1 MRPQTRRAPGT
12 TLLLAACA
20 AVAAA
25 GCAAT
30 HTTRGPVT
38 AASARLRERA
48 VTDAAAILRAFVVP
62 PGAQRLPKA
71 PDVLKVP
78 TSTLVSTTLVDD
90 VSFWRAPGQPQA
102 VLAWEQA
109 HLPRRFTPEDADFGP
124 PSWDR
129 TFSLSPI
136 PGVLNAR
143 DLVVEV
149 TGAGNGQT
157 AIRVDAQVSWQPP
170 RPAPE
175 RVPAAT
181 RVVTITQLPSL
192 GPHARRPP
200 APVTIT
206 GLAVVRRL
214 AALAA
219 SLQLSTIGPGASCP
233 AALGGGIRLTF
244 LARAGGPP
252 LAVAQGPA
260 ACGTVQFSV
269 GGKRQPALQITD
281 SFIPQVLKLAGLHW
295 KVPYDARPVAVSPVS
310 TWQAMTCLRPAGAV
324 TMNIAAPS

>member
-1 MRPQTRRAPGT
+1 M
-12 TLLLAACA
+12 AACA
-20 AVAAA
+20 GMAVA

-30 HTTRGPVT
+30 HRTTGPVT
-38 AASARLRERA
+38 VASRPAGSPTPRERA
-48 VTDAAAILRAFVVP
+48 VADTAAILKAFAVP
-62 PGAQRLPKA
+62 PGARRLQQAPDALKA
-71 PDVLKVP
+71 PITV
-78 TSTLVSTTLVDD
+78 LVSITLVDD
-90 VSFWRAPGQPQA
+90 VSFWQTPGQPRA

-109 HLPRRFTPEDADFGP
+109 HLPRRFTPGDEDFGP

-129 TFSLSPI
+129 TFSLSQV

-149 TGAGNGQT
+149 TAVGNGQT

-170 RPAPE
+170 RPASE

-192 GPHARRPP
+192 DPHAGQPP
-200 APVTIT
+200 PPVMIT
-206 GLAVVRRL
+206 DLAVVRRL
-214 AALAA
+214 AALVDD
-219 SLQLSTIGPGASCP
+219 LQLSTIGPGAPCP
-233 AALGGGIRLTF
+233 ASLGGGIRLTF

-260 ACGTVQFSV
+260 ACGTVQFGA

-281 SFIPQVLKLAGLHW
+281 SFIPQALKLAGLHW
-295 KVPYDARPVAVSPVS
+295 KVP
-310 TWQAMTCLRPAGAV
+310 
-324 TMNIAAPS
+324 

>member
-1 MRPQTRRAPGT
+1 MRCAPGT
-12 TLLLAACA
+12 TLLLAAWTA
-20 AVAAA
+20 MAA

-30 HTTRGPVT
+30 HPTTTTGPVT
-38 AASARLRERA
+38 TASPTPRERA
-48 VTDAAAILRAFVVP
+48 VTDAAAILKAFVVP
-62 PGAQRLPKA
+62 PGAHRLPQAPDALKA
-71 PDVLKVP
+71 PI
-78 TSTLVSTTLVDD
+78 STLVSTALVDE

-109 HLPRRFTPEDADFGP
+109 HLPRRFTPGDADFGP

-149 TGAGNGQT
+149 TGVGNGQT
-157 AIRVDAQVSWQPP
+157 AIRVDAQVGWQPP
-170 RPAPE
+170 RPASE
-175 RVPAAT
+175 RVPATT
-181 RVVTITQLPSL
+181 RLVTITQLPSL
-192 GPHARRPP
+192 DPHARRPP

-206 GLAVVRRL
+206 DPAVIRRL
-214 AALAA
+214 AALVD
-219 SLQLSTIGPGASCP
+219 SLQLSTIGPDASCP

-260 ACGTVQFSV
+260 ACGTVQFSA
-269 GGKRQPALQITD
+269 GGKPQPALQITD
-281 SFIPQVLKLAGLHW
+281 SFTPQVLKLAGLHW
-295 KVPYDARPVAVSPVS
+295 KVP
-310 TWQAMTCLRPAGAV
+310 
-324 TMNIAAPS
+324 

>member
-1 MRPQTRRAPGT
+1 MLCVPGA
-12 TLLLAACA
+12 TLLLAACTAMA
-20 AVAAA
+20 AV
-25 GCAAT
+25 GCSATHAAT
-30 HTTRGPVT
+30 GPVT
-38 AASARLRERA
+38 AASRPVSATPRERA
-48 VTDAAAILRAFVVP
+48 VADAAAILRAFAVP
-62 PGAQRLPKA
+62 PGAQRLQKA
-71 PDVLKVP
+71 PGVLKVP
-78 TSTLVSTTLVDD
+78 ISTLVSTTLVDD
-90 VSFWRAPGQPQA
+90 VSFWRAPGRPQA

-109 HLPRRFTPEDADFGP
+109 HLPRRFMPGDADFGP

-149 TGAGNGQT
+149 TSAGTGQT

-170 RPAPE
+170 RPGPE

-181 RVVTITQLPSL
+181 HVVTNTQLPSL
-192 GPHARRPP
+192 DPHAGRPP

-206 GLAVVRRL
+206 GLAAVRRL
-214 AALAA
+214 AALVD

-233 AALGGGIRLTF
+233 APIGGIRLTF

-252 LAVAQGPA
+252 LAIAQGPA
-260 ACGTVQFSV
+260 ACGTVQLSV

-281 SFIPQVLKLAGLHW
+281 SFISQVLKLAGLHW
-295 KVPYDARPVAVSPVS
+295 KV
-310 TWQAMTCLRPAGAV
+310 L
-324 TMNIAAPS
+324 

>member
-1 MRPQTRRAPGT
+1 MRRHLRCAPAAA
-12 TLLLAACA
+12 LLLAACA
-20 AVAAA
+20 AAAA
-25 GCAAT
+25 GCGAA
-30 HTTRGPVT
+30 HTATGPGT
-38 AASARLRERA
+38 AASPGPRERA
-48 VTDAAAILRAFVVP
+48 VADAAAILRAFAVP
-62 PGAQRLPKA
+62 PGAQRLGKA
-71 PDVLKVP
+71 PGVLKVP
-78 TSTLVSTTLVDD
+78 ISSLVSTTLVDK
-90 VSFWRAPGQPQA
+90 VSFWRAPGPPQA

-109 HLPRRFTPEDADFGP
+109 HLPHRFTPEDADFGP

-129 TFSLSPI
+129 TFSLSPV

-175 RVPAAT
+175 RVPATT

-192 GPHARRPP
+192 NPHASRPP

-206 GLAVVRRL
+206 GPAAVRRL
-214 AALAA
+214 AALVDT
-219 SLQLSTIGPGASCP
+219 LQLSTIGPAASCP
-233 AALGGGIRLTF
+233 AAFGGGIRLTF

-252 LAVAQGPA
+252 LAAAQGPA
-260 ACGTVQFSV
+260 ACGTVQFSAD
-269 GGKRQPALQITD
+269 GKQQPALQITN

-295 KVPYDARPVAVSPVS
+295 KVP
-310 TWQAMTCLRPAGAV
+310 
-324 TMNIAAPS
+324 

>member
-1 MRPQTRRAPGT
+1 M
-12 TLLLAACA
+12 AACA
-20 AVAAA
+20 AAAVA

-30 HTTRGPVT
+30 QTTTGPVK
-38 AASARLRERA
+38 AASRTAVSPTPRQRA
-48 VTDAAAILRAFVVP
+48 VADAAAILRAFAVP

-71 PDVLKVP
+71 PDVLRVP
-78 TSTLVSTTLVDD
+78 ITTVISASLVDD

-102 VLAWEQA
+102 ILAWEQA
-109 HLPRRFTPEDADFGP
+109 HLPRRFMPGDEDFGP

-129 TFSLSPI
+129 MFSLSPI
-136 PGVLNAR
+136 PAVLNVR
-143 DLVVEV
+143 ELVVEV
-149 TGAGNGQT
+149 TGAGDGQT

-170 RPAPE
+170 RSASE
-175 RVPAAT
+175 RVPSAA
-181 RVVTITQLPSL
+181 RVVTIIQLPTP
-192 GPHARRPP
+192 GPHAGRPP

-214 AALAA
+214 AALID

-233 AALGGGIRLTF
+233 APFGGGIRLTF
-244 LARAGGPP
+244 LARVGGPP

-281 SFIPQVLKLAGLHW
+281 SFILRVLKLAGLHW
-295 KVPYDARPVAVSPVS
+295 KVR
-310 TWQAMTCLRPAGAV
+310 
-324 TMNIAAPS
+324 